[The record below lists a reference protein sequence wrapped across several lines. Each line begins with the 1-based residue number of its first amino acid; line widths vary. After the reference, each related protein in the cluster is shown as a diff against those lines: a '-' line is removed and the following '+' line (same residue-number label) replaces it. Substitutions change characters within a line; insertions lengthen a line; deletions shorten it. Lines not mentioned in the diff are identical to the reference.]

1 MFYSIFIFQAFI
13 VLSCLVAAVIA
24 DGPGGHAH
32 AHAPVI
38 VGGPQLIHAGPAPLL
53 RVAPGPLLRPLP
65 LVRGPAPLA
74 FAPAPVAFA
83 PAPIAV
89 AAAPAPVLLREEPII
104 VPAPAPAYG
113 PAPVP
118 AYRPAPAYAEPEPIS
133 PPAYEFGYGVQ
144 GDAYTG
150 SAQFAHNEN
159 RNGYN
164 TAGEYRVAL
173 PDGRT
178 QIVSYRVDDV
188 NSGYVADVRYEGVA
202 IPYEAPKPAYAPA
215 PAPAYA
221 PAA

>member
-1 MFYSIFIFQAFI
+1 MDNKTTISKNCNEDILIYFQAFI

-32 AHAPVI
+32 AHAHAPV
-38 VGGPQLIHAGPAPLL
+38 VVAGPPVVRLAP
-53 RVAPGPLLRPLP
+53 APLRPLP
-65 LVRGPAPLA
+65 LVR
-74 FAPAPVAFA
+74 APVVVA
-83 PAPIAV
+83 P
-89 AAAPAPVLLREEPII
+89 APAPVLVHEEPII

-150 SAQFAHNEN
+150 SAQYAHNEN

-178 QIVSYRVDDV
+178 QIVTYRVDDG
-188 NSGYVADVRYEGVA
+188 NSGYVADVKYEGVA

>member
-1 MFYSIFIFQAFI
+1 M
-13 VLSCLVAAVIA
+13 AAVIA

-32 AHAPVI
+32 AHAHAHAPVP
-38 VGGPQLIHAGPAPLL
+38 VLHRAP
-53 RVAPGPLLRPLP
+53 V
-65 LVRGPAPLA
+65 LVRGPPLIRAPVVVAHAPVPVALPLA
-74 FAPAPVAFA
+74 APAPVAVEEPVVVAVPA
-83 PAPIAV
+83 PAYA
-89 AAAPAPVLLREEPII
+89 
-104 VPAPAPAYG
+104 PAPAPAYA
-113 PAPVP
+113 PAPAP

-150 SAQFAHNEN
+150 SAQYAHNEN

-178 QIVSYRVDDV
+178 QIVTYRVDDAA
-188 NSGYVADVRYEGVA
+188 SGYVADVKYEGVA

-215 PAPAYA
+215 PKPAYA